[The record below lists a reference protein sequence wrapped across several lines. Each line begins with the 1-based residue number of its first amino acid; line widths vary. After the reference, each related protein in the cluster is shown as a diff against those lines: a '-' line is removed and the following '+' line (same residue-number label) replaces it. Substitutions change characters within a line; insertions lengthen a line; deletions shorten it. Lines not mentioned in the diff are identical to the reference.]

1 MPLQQAMKI
10 CLMRLATKRKR
21 QDKRKTY
28 THKMNHSKHEKMNKF
43 LNISVLLLSLSM
55 LACGSSD
62 DDKPT
67 PTPTP
72 DKEKVE
78 LETVKYTP
86 SKENFFNPE
95 RGMYVMVES
104 NMATPLSESR
114 LKTAKS
120 EQESLVQIVYY
131 LKDRRNQA
139 LTTADLA
146 KIDND
151 LATVRKVGMK
161 AILRFAYTSSK
172 DEADAPMVTI
182 KQHLDQL
189 KPLLTKD
196 KDVIA
201 CVQAGFIGAWGE
213 WYYSSNGLN
222 NNASRNEVLAKW
234 LEVLPTDRFVQV
246 RTPAYK
252 RNFTGIQTPLDAS
265 TAYKNSPQARI
276 AHHNDAFMAD
286 ETNMGTYEDVAK
298 DKAYLAQEGLYTP
311 IGGETARPSSTTPPS
326 RGKAALDEL
335 KTLHWSFLHDG
346 YDRVVLKQWEKDGVM
361 DEIRMNL
368 GYRLVL
374 MRGKYSTKLTPGSDL
389 NAILSIYNI
398 GFAAMYNPRKV
409 QLILRS
415 KDATYIAT
423 LPDDPRTWKPRHLT
437 NLTAKVQLPA
447 DIPAGDYQLLLFLP
461 DAEPSIAARADYAV
475 RLANKE
481 MWEPTTGY
489 NNLGVSIKV
498 EKTGTASQSTAA
510 VKFIKQ

>member
-1 MPLQQAMKI
+1 
-10 CLMRLATKRKR
+10 
-21 QDKRKTY
+21 
-28 THKMNHSKHEKMNKF
+28 MNKL
-43 LNISVLLLSLSM
+43 LNIALLLLALSWVS
-55 LACGSSD
+55 CSSSGND
-62 DDKPT
+62 DPNPT
-67 PTPTP
+67 PNGG
-72 DKEKVE
+72 DGSQN
-78 LETVKYTP
+78 LQTVKYT
-86 SKENFFNPE
+86 STKEDFFNPE
-95 RGMYVMVES
+95 RGMYTMVES
-104 NMATPLSESR
+104 NLTTPLSAAR
-114 LKTAKS
+114 LNTAKNAK
-120 EQESLVQIVYY
+120 ESLVQIVYY

-139 LTTADLA
+139 LSTADLN
-146 KIDND
+146 KITTD
-151 LATVRKVGMK
+151 LATVRQAGLK
-161 AILRFAYTSSK
+161 AILRFAYSSAAT
-172 DEADAPMVTI
+172 EPDAPLNI
-182 KQHLDQL
+182 IEQHLNNL
-189 KPLLTKD
+189 KPVLVQN

-201 CVQAGFIGAWGE
+201 CMQAGFIGAWGE

-265 TAYKNSPQARI
+265 FAYKNSPQARI

-374 MRGKYSTKLTPGSDL
+374 MRGKYSTQLTPGSDL

-481 MWEPTTGY
+481 MWEATTGY
-489 NNLGVSIKV
+489 NNLGVTIKV
-498 EKTGTASQSTAA
+498 EKTGTAPQSTAA

>member
-1 MPLQQAMKI
+1 M
-10 CLMRLATKRKR
+10 
-21 QDKRKTY
+21 
-28 THKMNHSKHEKMNKF
+28 
-43 LNISVLLLSLSM
+43 LLLSLSM
-55 LACGSSD
+55 MACGSSD

-265 TAYKNSPQARI
+265 TAYKGSPQARI

-311 IGGETARPSSTTPPS
+311 IGGETA
-326 RGKAALDEL
+326 AL
-335 KTLHWSFLHDG
+335 
-346 YDRVVLKQWEKDGVM
+346 VVLARWLRPRGVETMGERRRDG
-361 DEIRMNL
+361 
-368 GYRLVL
+368 
-374 MRGKYSTKLTPGSDL
+374 
-389 NAILSIYNI
+389 
-398 GFAAMYNPRKV
+398 
-409 QLILRS
+409 
-415 KDATYIAT
+415 
-423 LPDDPRTWKPRHLT
+423 
-437 NLTAKVQLPA
+437 
-447 DIPAGDYQLLLFLP
+447 
-461 DAEPSIAARADYAV
+461 
-475 RLANKE
+475 
-481 MWEPTTGY
+481 
-489 NNLGVSIKV
+489 
-498 EKTGTASQSTAA
+498 
-510 VKFIKQ
+510 

>member
-1 MPLQQAMKI
+1 
-10 CLMRLATKRKR
+10 
-21 QDKRKTY
+21 
-28 THKMNHSKHEKMNKF
+28 MNHSKHEKMNKF

-55 LACGSSD
+55 MACGSSD

-72 DKEKVE
+72 DKDKVE

-104 NMATPLSESR
+104 DMATPLSESR

-252 RNFTGIQTPLDAS
+252 RNFTAIQTPLDAS
-265 TAYKNSPQARI
+265 TAYKGSPQARI

-346 YDRVVLKQWEKDGVM
+346 YDPVVLKQWERDGVM
-361 DEIRMNL
+361 DEIRTQL

-374 MRGKYSTKLTPGSDL
+374 MRGQYSTQHAPGSEL
-389 NAILSIYNI
+389 MVKLSIYNI

-415 KDATYIAT
+415 TSGDVYVAT
-423 LPDDPRTWKPRHLT
+423 LPDDPRTWKPRQAT
-437 NLTAKVQLPA
+437 TLTAKVALPGNL
-447 DIPAGDYQLLLFLP
+447 PAGDYQLLLFLP
-461 DAEPSIAARADYAV
+461 DAEPSLAARADYAV
-475 RLANKE
+475 RLANKN
-481 MWEPTTGY
+481 MWETTTGY
-489 NNLGVSIKV
+489 NNLGVKIKV
-498 EKTGTASQSTAA
+498 DAAAKLPQSTSNIQ
-510 VKFIKQ
+510 FIKQ